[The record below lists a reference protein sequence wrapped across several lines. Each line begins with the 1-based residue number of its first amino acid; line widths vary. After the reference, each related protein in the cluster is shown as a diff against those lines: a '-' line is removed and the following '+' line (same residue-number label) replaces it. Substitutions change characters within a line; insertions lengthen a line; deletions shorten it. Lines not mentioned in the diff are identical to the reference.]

1 MHFKDIKLIAT
12 DMDGTLLNAAKEL
25 PVNFLPVFRQLH
37 ARGILFAAASG
48 RQFYNIRNKF
58 TTIQGEVIFIAEN
71 GSYVVYRG
79 QELLV
84 QALDRQTVD
93 RLIAIAR
100 DIPDAF
106 IILCGKNQAYI
117 ENDTPEFVK
126 NVNMY
131 YDRWEKVGDLLQVDD
146 DIFLKIAV
154 CDLAGS
160 ENNSYLHFKHL
171 ENELEVKVSGSIWLD
186 LSHKLANKGR
196 AINVIQKH
204 FGIDFNE
211 TMVFGDYLNDLEMM
225 KEGYFSYAVEN
236 AHANVKAA
244 ARFITSSN
252 EENGVM
258 QVLESLLA
266 EKQVSNI
273 PDN

>member
-25 PVNFLPVFRQLH
+25 PVNFLSVFGQLH
-37 ARGILFAAASG
+37 AQGILFAAASG
-48 RQFYNIRNKF
+48 RQFYNIRNQF
-58 TTIQGEVIFIAEN
+58 TTIQEDIIFIAEN

-79 QELLV
+79 RELFV
-84 QALDRQTVD
+84 QAIDRETVD
-93 RLIAIAR
+93 RLITIAR
-100 DIPDAF
+100 GIPDAF
-106 IILCGKNQAYI
+106 IILCGKKQAYI

-131 YDRWEKVGDLLQVDD
+131 YDRWEKVDDLLQVHDD
-146 DIFLKIAV
+146 AFLKIAI

-160 ENNSYLHFKHL
+160 ESNSFLHFKHL
-171 ENELEVKVSGSIWLD
+171 GKELEVKVSGSIWLD

-225 KEGYFSYAVEN
+225 KEGYFSYAMEN
-236 AHANVKAA
+236 AHADVKAA
-244 ARFITSSN
+244 ARFITASN
-252 EENGVM
+252 EENGGR

>member
-1 MHFKDIKLIAT
+1 MYFKDIKLVAT

-25 PVNFLPVFRQLH
+25 PVNFLPVFRQLS

-48 RQFYNIRNKF
+48 RQFYNIRNQFKA
-58 TTIQGEVIFIAEN
+58 IQDELVFIAEN
-71 GSYVVYRG
+71 GSYVAYRG

-106 IILCGKNQAYI
+106 IILCGKKQAYI

-131 YDRWEKVGDLLQVDD
+131 YDRWEKVDDLLQVGDD
-146 DIFLKIAV
+146 TFLKIAV

-196 AINVIQKH
+196 AINMIQKH

-236 AHANVKAA
+236 AHTDVKAA
-244 ARFITSSN
+244 ARFITASN

-258 QVLESLLA
+258 EVLESLLA

>member
-25 PVNFLPVFRQLH
+25 PVNFLPVFGLLH
-37 ARGILFAAASG
+37 AQGILFAAASG
-48 RQFYNIRNKF
+48 RQFYNIRNQF
-58 TTIQGEVIFIAEN
+58 TTIQEEVIFIAEN
-71 GSYVVYRG
+71 GSYVVYRD
-79 QELLV
+79 QELFV
-84 QALDRQTVD
+84 QAIDRETVG
-93 RLIAIAR
+93 RLITIAR
-100 DIPDAF
+100 GIPDAF
-106 IILCGKNQAYI
+106 IILCGKKQAYI

-131 YDRWEKVGDLLQVDD
+131 YDRWEKVDDLLQVHDD
-146 DIFLKIAV
+146 AFLKIAI

-160 ENNSYLHFKHL
+160 ESNSFLYFKHL
-171 ENELEVKVSGSIWLD
+171 EKELEVKVSGSIWLD

-196 AINVIQKH
+196 AINVLQKH
-204 FGIDFNE
+204 FGIDFNG

-225 KEGYFSYAVEN
+225 KEGYFSYAMEN
-236 AHANVKAA
+236 AHPDVKAA
-244 ARFITSSN
+244 ARFITASN

-266 EKQVSNI
+266 EKRVSNI

>member
-1 MHFKDIKLIAT
+1 MYFKDIKLVAT

-25 PVNFLPVFRQLH
+25 PVNFLPVFRQLS

-48 RQFYNIRNKF
+48 RQFYNIRNQFKA
-58 TTIQGEVIFIAEN
+58 IQDELVFIAEN
-71 GSYVVYRG
+71 GSYVAYRG

-106 IILCGKNQAYI
+106 IILCGKKQAYI

-131 YDRWEKVGDLLQVDD
+131 YDRWEKVDDLLQVGDD
-146 DIFLKIAV
+146 TFLKIAV

-196 AINVIQKH
+196 AINMIQKY

-236 AHANVKAA
+236 AHADVKAA
-244 ARFITSSN
+244 ARFLTASN

>member
-1 MHFKDIKLIAT
+1 MYFKDIKLVAT
-12 DMDGTLLNAAKEL
+12 DMGGTLLNAAKEL
-25 PVNFLPVFRQLH
+25 PVNFLPVFRQLS

-48 RQFYNIRNKF
+48 RQFYNIRNQFKA
-58 TTIQGEVIFIAEN
+58 IQDELVFIAEN

-236 AHANVKAA
+236 AHANIKAA